1 MSLHI
6 QSEKTEDV
14 AVLYCVGKIVR
25 TKALHLLRAAVTGLR
40 RPRVIV
46 LDFSEVKML
55 DAGGLGML
63 VFLHCWARD
72 QGIQLT
78 LVNPSK
84 FVWETLELTGLT
96 YVLHVSSV
104 NDVVEVLCNA
114 DWSPENV
121 NRAVT

>member
-1 MSLHI
+1 MRAFYEPSLWI
-6 QSEKTEDV
+6 TPSFLSGNPD
-14 AVLYCVGKIVR
+14 
-25 TKALHLLRAAVTGLR
+25 LHHGL
-40 RPRVIV
+40 
-46 LDFSEVKML
+46 
-55 DAGGLGML
+55 LGML

-104 NDVVEVLCNA
+104 NDVVEALCNA